1 MWARDSAISSHK
13 SAASVVKESLTT
25 SHLWQLVSFNNA
37 IIRYDV
43 GFDAIISRIGLKF
56 RNRRYLVSSPNE
68 LMFKL
73 TEFNLN

>member
-1 MWARDSAISSHK
+1 MWARDSAIYSHK
-13 SAASVVKESLTT
+13 SAAPVVKESLTI

-37 IIRYDV
+37 IIRYAV

-56 RNRRYLVSSPNE
+56 RSRTYLISSSNE